1 MVLDKVLGGVS
12 VGGQTEKWAVYLKL
26 LGNRCLKAAAF
37 VGMQQENS
45 YGCAGNLMIVC
56 EEVYE
61 MALMSE

>member
-1 MVLDKVLGGVS
+1 MVS

-45 YGCAGNLMIVC
+45 YGYAGNLMIVC